1 MELFLFSDIFM
12 EVTSKD
18 SLVSLSELYTG
29 DWILL
34 VSPVVYYRPFFYNKI
49 SPSLLLEIKIL
60 NSAISKMLQII

>member
-1 MELFLFSDIFM
+1 M

>member
-1 MELFLFSDIFM
+1 M

-34 VSPVVYYRPFFYNKI
+34 VSPIVYYIPFYNEDI
-49 SPSLLLEIKIL
+49 FLLLTVDYWK
-60 NSAISKMLQII
+60 